1 MQVESSVF
9 VVTGGA
15 SGLGEGVIRT
25 LIDRGARVV
34 IADLNRA
41 GGEALAAELGASARF
56 AETNVADET
65 SVRAALA
72 LAAAEFGAVH
82 GLVNCA
88 GIVHGE
94 KVVGKE
100 GAHSLGAFRRVIDI
114 NLVGTFNVI
123 RLVAEAMMGNEPNAD
138 GERGVIVNTASVAA
152 FEGQL
157 GQAAYAA
164 SKGGIVAL
172 TLPVARELARS
183 GIRVMTIAPGIM
195 ETPMLLGMAPEVQD
209 ALGKMVPFPPRLGKP
224 AEFAALV
231 LHIIGNAYL
240 NGEVIRLDGAIRM
253 QAK

>member
-15 SGLGEGVIRT
+15 SGLGAGVVRA
-25 LIDRGARVV
+25 LVGRGARVV

-56 AETNVADET
+56 AETNVADEK
-65 SVRAALA
+65 SAQAAVSLA
-72 LAAAEFGAVH
+72 VTDFGAVH
-82 GLVNCA
+82 GLINCA
-88 GIVHGE
+88 GVVHGE

-100 GAHSLGAFRRVIDI
+100 GPHSLQAFRRVIDI
-114 NLVGTFNVI
+114 NLVGTFNMI
-123 RLVAEAMMGNEPNAD
+123 RLAAAAMVGNAPDAG
-138 GERGVIVNTASVAA
+138 GERGIIVNTASVAA

-172 TLPVARELARS
+172 TLPIARELARA
-183 GIRVMTIAPGIM
+183 GVRVMTVAPGIM

-224 AEFAALV
+224 GEFAALV
-231 LHIIGNAYL
+231 LHIIDNGYL